1 MEQHL
6 PPAAREKYQELQE
19 LQEEATEIVSEKEQA
34 EEQLEDSEAALDA
47 LEDADDDEIVHRQ
60 VGRVRVGAPASEVRP
75 DLESEIEE
83 LEARIDELEGLK
95 ADLEERFENRKKD
108 IKHLLGGQTGG
119 LGTPGTDEQ
128 L

>member
-19 LQEEATEIVSEKEQA
+19 LQDEATEIHSEKEQA
-34 EEQLEDSEAALDA
+34 EQQLEHSKTALDA

-60 VGRVRVGAPASEVRP
+60 VGRVRVGAPAGEVRP
-75 DLESEIEE
+75 QLESEIED
-83 LEARIDELEGLK
+83 LETRIEDLEGRK
-95 ADLEERFENRKKD
+95 ADLEEQFENRKED

-119 LGTPGTDEQ
+119 LGTPGMDEQ
-128 L
+128 